1 MEVVM
6 TLATLRLGT
15 RLKLLIVLILLGLLG
30 LSLFSLSNLRT
41 NLMADRQEKTRNL
54 VEVGLGLLEHYA
66 ALAREGRMSTE
77 EAQAAAREALRGLR
91 YEGLDYFFIFNT
103 QHVYVLLPT
112 KPEFEGQDKGEMRD
126 AKGKYLIR
134 ELVKAAVA
142 GGGFVD
148 YYFPRAG
155 QDRPEPKLSYVKH
168 FAPWDWVIGT
178 GIYVTDV
185 NDVFVREAWKLGGF
199 SVAVTL
205 ALGLVAWWIG
215 AGIKR
220 QLGGEPARVAHL
232 LSLVAEGDL
241 RVDLGRPAPG
251 SLLASA
257 GDMLSRLRQ
266 LFGDLGE
273 NAERLLDSAQR
284 VQMAANQISDAAVRQ
299 SEATTSVV
307 SAVEQLAATSRQIAG
322 NASETEEDAK
332 SAMALAGT
340 GNQRVENAT
349 QAIGEIAQTMA
360 SAAEGIRALE
370 ARATQISSIA
380 NVIKDIA
387 AQTNLLA
394 LNAAIEAA
402 RAGEQGRGFA
412 VVADEVRQL
421 AERTTRATAE
431 IEEMIGAVQQ
441 ETGATVALMQ
451 DIGPRM
457 EQGVQRVGGA
467 SEALRDIEAGAHRTL
482 SRASEVAQAMNEQ
495 SSASTLI
502 AERLE
507 QIALMIEETKATTR
521 SSAETAAEL
530 DRIAYGL
537 RQGIGRFRL

>member
-1 MEVVM
+1 
-6 TLATLRLGT
+6 
-15 RLKLLIVLILLGLLG
+15 
-30 LSLFSLSNLRT
+30 
-41 NLMADRQEKTRNL
+41 
-54 VEVGLGLLEHYA
+54 
-66 ALAREGRMSTE
+66 
-77 EAQAAAREALRGLR
+77 
-91 YEGLDYFFIFNT
+91 
-103 QHVYVLLPT
+103 
-112 KPEFEGQDKGEMRD
+112 
-126 AKGKYLIR
+126 
-134 ELVKAAVA
+134 A

-155 QDRPEPKLSYVKH
+155 QNEPEPKLSYVAL
-168 FAPWDWVIGT
+168 FEPWDWVIGT

-185 NDVFVREAWKLGGF
+185 DEVFAREAWKLGGV

-205 ALGLVAWWIG
+205 ALALVAWWIG
-215 AGIKR
+215 AGIER
-220 QLGGEPARVAHL
+220 QLGGEPAKVAHL
-232 LSLVAEGDL
+232 LSQVAEGDL
-241 RVDLGRPAPG
+241 RVDLGQPTPG

-257 GDMLSRLRQ
+257 AEMVARLRQ
-266 LFGDLGE
+266 LFGELGE
-273 NAERLLDSAQR
+273 NAERLLDSAER
-284 VQMAANQISDAAVRQ
+284 VQEAATQISGAAVRQ

-322 NASETEEDAK
+322 NASETEEDAQ

-349 QAIGEIAQTMA
+349 QAIGEVAQTMA

-412 VVADEVRQL
+412 VVADEGRQL

-431 IEEMIGAVQQ
+431 IEEMIGSVQQ

-467 SEALRDIEAGAHRTL
+467 SEALRDIEAGARRTL

-521 SSAETAAEL
+521 SSTETAAEL
-530 DRIAYGL
+530 DRIAQGL
-537 RQGIGRFRL
+537 REGIGRFRL

>member
-1 MEVVM
+1 MGI
-6 TLATLRLGT
+6 ATLRLST
-15 RLKLLIVLILLGLLG
+15 RLKLLIVLILIGFLG
-30 LSLFSLSNLRT
+30 LSLVSLANLRA
-41 NLMADRQEKTRNL
+41 NLIEDRQDKTRNL
-54 VEVGLGLLEHYA
+54 VEVGLGLLEHYE
-66 ALAREGRMSTE
+66 ALSRGGQLSPE
-77 EAQAAAREALRGLR
+77 EAQAEAREALRGLR
-91 YEGLDYFFIFNT
+91 YAGTDYFFIFDT
-103 QHVYVLLPT
+103 HHTYVLLPT
-112 KPEFEGQDKGEMRD
+112 KPEFEGQDKSEMRD

-134 ELVKAAVA
+134 ELVKAALA

-155 QDRPEPKLSYVKH
+155 QNEPEPKLSYVAL
-168 FAPWDWVIGT
+168 FEPWDWVIGT

-185 NDVFVREAWKLGGF
+185 DEVFAREAWKLGGV

-205 ALGLVAWWIG
+205 ALALVAWWIG
-215 AGIKR
+215 AGIER
-220 QLGGEPARVAHL
+220 QLGGEPAKVAHL
-232 LSLVAEGDL
+232 LSQVAEGDL
-241 RVDLGRPAPG
+241 RVDLGQPTPG

-257 GDMLSRLRQ
+257 AEMVARLRQ
-266 LFGDLGE
+266 LFGELGE
-273 NAERLLDSAQR
+273 NAERLLDSAER
-284 VQMAANQISDAAVRQ
+284 VQEAATQISGAAVRQ

-322 NASETEEDAK
+322 NASETEEDAQ

-349 QAIGEIAQTMA
+349 QAIGEVAQTMA

-431 IEEMIGAVQQ
+431 IEEMIGSVQQ

-467 SEALRDIEAGAHRTL
+467 SEALRDIEAGARRTL

-521 SSAETAAEL
+521 SSTETAAEL
-530 DRIAYGL
+530 DRIAQGL
-537 RQGIGRFRL
+537 REGIGRFRL